1 MASESRDQRVKSDST
16 GADRL
21 SAQFAAV
28 TRGRDDAL
36 RLDLCCLH
44 VSRLIDPAV
53 DAMGALASLDG
64 IGAEIAGA
72 GGDFAA
78 LRRVLYERRG
88 FGGDAGDYYNPRNS
102 CLATALERRSAI
114 PITLAV
120 IAIEAGRRAGLRID
134 GIGAPA
140 HFLIRHGDRLY
151 DPFNGAAEIDR
162 DDVLARLRGGHGG
175 PGFGSRAES
184 FLTGVT
190 KRQILQRVLVNLKG
204 ALARQRR
211 FARAADACS
220 YLLALAP
227 WAFEEQRDRGLL
239 RYEAG
244 NPELA
249 LEDLAAYA
257 RNARDARDVKHVA
270 ALVKRIR
277 SEAGT

>member
-1 MASESRDQRVKSDST
+1 MTPDSRDHSVKSGPA

-21 SAQFAAV
+21 AAQFAAI

-44 VSRLIDPAV
+44 VGRLLDPRV
-53 DAMGALASLDG
+53 DAAGALASLDR
-64 IGAEIAGA
+64 IGAEATAA
-72 GGDFAA
+72 GGGFPA
-78 LRRVLYERRG
+78 LRRVLYEQRG
-88 FGGDAGDYYNPRNS
+88 FAGDVRDYYDPGNS
-102 CLATALERRSAI
+102 CLATALERRTAI

-140 HFLIRHGDRLY
+140 HFLIRHDDRLY

-162 DDVLARLRGGHGG
+162 GDVIARLRGGHGG
-175 PGFGSRAES
+175 PGFGARAES
-184 FLTGVT
+184 FLTAVT

-204 ALARQRR
+204 ALARQRE
-211 FARAADACS
+211 FALAASACS

-244 NPELA
+244 EREPA
-249 LEDLAAYA
+249 LRDLTAYA
-257 RNARDARDVKHVA
+257 RNAGDAKDAKHVA
-270 ALVKRIR
+270 ALIERIR
-277 SEAGT
+277 SEAGR

>member
-1 MASESRDQRVKSDST
+1 MTPESRDQRVKSAPP

-21 SAQFAAV
+21 SAQFAAI
-28 TRGRDDAL
+28 TRGRDGAL

-44 VSRLIDPAV
+44 VGRLLDPAV
-53 DAMGALASLDG
+53 DAIGALASLDE
-64 IGAEIAGA
+64 IGAEIAA
-72 GGDFAA
+72 SGGDFAA
-78 LRRVLYERRG
+78 LRRVLYEHRG
-88 FGGDAGDYYNPRNS
+88 FRGDAGDYYNPRNS

-114 PITLAV
+114 PITLAA

-162 DDVLARLRGGHGG
+162 GDVLARLRGGHGG
-175 PGFGSRAES
+175 PGFGTRAES
-184 FLTGVT
+184 FLTAVT
-190 KRQILQRVLVNLKG
+190 KRQILQRMLVNLKG
-204 ALARQRR
+204 ALARRHQ
-211 FARAADACS
+211 FAPAADACS

-257 RNARDARDVKHVA
+257 RNAPDARDVKHVA
-270 ALVKRIR
+270 ALVERIR
-277 SEAGT
+277 SEA

>member
-1 MASESRDQRVKSDST
+1 MIPESRDQRVKSASP

-21 SAQFAAV
+21 SAQFAAI
-28 TRGRDDAL
+28 TRGRDGAL

-44 VSRLIDPAV
+44 VGRLLDPAV
-53 DAMGALASLDG
+53 DAIGALASLDE
-64 IGAEIAGA
+64 IGAEIAA
-72 GGDFAA
+72 SGGDFAA

-88 FGGDAGDYYNPRNS
+88 FKGDAGDYYNPRNS

-114 PITLAV
+114 PITLAA

-151 DPFNGAAEIDR
+151 DPFNGAAEIDHG
-162 DDVLARLRGGHGG
+162 DVLARLRGGHGG
-175 PGFGSRAES
+175 PGFGTRAES
-184 FLTGVT
+184 FLAAVT
-190 KRQILQRVLVNLKG
+190 KRQILQRMLVNLKG
-204 ALARQRR
+204 ALARRR
-211 FARAADACS
+211 QFAPAADACS

-257 RNARDARDVKHVA
+257 RNAPDARDVKHVA
-270 ALVKRIR
+270 ALVERIR
-277 SEAGT
+277 SEAGA

>member
-1 MASESRDQRVKSDST
+1 MIPESRDQRVKSASP

-21 SAQFAAV
+21 SAQFAAI
-28 TRGRDDAL
+28 TRGRDGAL

-44 VSRLIDPAV
+44 VGRLLDPAV
-53 DAMGALASLDG
+53 DAIGALASLDE
-64 IGAEIAGA
+64 IGAEIAA
-72 GGDFAA
+72 SGGDFAA

-88 FGGDAGDYYNPRNS
+88 FKGDAGDYYNPRNS

-114 PITLAV
+114 PITLAA

-151 DPFNGAAEIDR
+151 DPFNGAAEIDHG
-162 DDVLARLRGGHGG
+162 DVLARLRGGHGG
-175 PGFGSRAES
+175 PGFGTRAES
-184 FLTGVT
+184 FLTAVT
-190 KRQILQRVLVNLKG
+190 KRQILQRMLVNLKG
-204 ALARQRR
+204 ALARRR
-211 FARAADACS
+211 QFAPAADACS

-257 RNARDARDVKHVA
+257 RNAPDARDVKHVA
-270 ALVKRIR
+270 ALVERIR
-277 SEAGT
+277 SEAGA